1 MTHFHEPVEQL
12 SPDTRNYIRAINSLQ
27 EELEA
32 VDWYQ
37 QRIDAC
43 TDDQLRRIL
52 EHNRDEEMEHACMSL
67 EWLRR
72 NQPGWDGAL
81 RRYLFTMEDI
91 VAIEDHH
98 TGSGGE
104 PGTGGD
110 RATGS
115 AAAGRGDGSLGL
127 GRVAKS
133 EQEE

>member
-12 SPDTRNYIRAINSLQ
+12 SPRTRDYIRAINSLQ

-72 NQPGWDGAL
+72 NQPGWDESL
-81 RRYLFTMEDI
+81 RRYLFTEADI

-98 TGSGGE
+98 TASGSD
-104 PGTGGD
+104 PGVG
-110 RATGS
+110 RRR
-115 AAAGRGDGSLGL
+115 AAGPTAEARADGSLGL
-127 GRVAKS
+127 GRVEKS
-133 EQEE
+133 KQGG